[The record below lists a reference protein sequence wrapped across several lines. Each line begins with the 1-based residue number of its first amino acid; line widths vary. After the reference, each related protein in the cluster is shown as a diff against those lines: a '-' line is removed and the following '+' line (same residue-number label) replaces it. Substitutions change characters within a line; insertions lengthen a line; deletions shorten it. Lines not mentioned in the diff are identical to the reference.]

1 MNAIYQLTVRQLTG
15 RWRLVVLG
23 VLAAMPVTIAFLM
36 LRLDRAPSVRE
47 FEGAILSAMFA
58 GAIIPL
64 MLLALAGVAFANEME
79 DRTLANL
86 FLTPVPRWRIA
97 LPKLLASLTVA
108 GPFVLVSA
116 ALTAHIAYVG
126 DTTAT
131 IAFTTGM
138 LVAIALYASAFT
150 WLGLV
155 TTQAIGFG
163 LLYVVNWEGL
173 FSGFVAG
180 VRLLSLRHYAL
191 AVVKGLDPRRF
202 ANLVLPDLLIVL
214 ALCTA
219 VVGGFAWLTVRRLRR
234 MDVP

>member
-1 MNAIYQLTVRQLTG
+1 
-15 RWRLVVLG
+15 
-23 VLAAMPVTIAFLM
+23 
-36 LRLDRAPSVRE
+36 
-47 FEGAILSAMFA
+47 
-58 GAIIPL
+58 
-64 MLLALAGVAFANEME
+64 
-79 DRTLANL
+79 
-86 FLTPVPRWRIA
+86 
-97 LPKLLASLTVA
+97 
-108 GPFVLVSA
+108 
-116 ALTAHIAYVG
+116 
-126 DTTAT
+126 
-131 IAFTTGM
+131 M

-163 LLYVVNWEGL
+163 LLYVVIWEGL

-202 ANLVLPDLLIVL
+202 APLALPELPVVLVLC
-214 ALCTA
+214 AL

>member
-1 MNAIYQLTVRQLTG
+1 MNPIYRLTIRQLTG
-15 RWRLVVLG
+15 RWRLVVLTL
-23 VLAAMPVTIAFLM
+23 LAAMPVTIAALM
-36 LRLDRAPSVRE
+36 LRLDEAPSVRE

-64 MLLALAGVAFANEME
+64 MLLALAGVAFANEIE

-86 FLTPVPRWRIA
+86 VLSPVPRWRIA

-108 GPFVLVSA
+108 GPFVVVSA
-116 ALTAHIAYVG
+116 AITAHIAYVG
-126 DTTAT
+126 DMAAT
-131 IAFTTGM
+131 IALTTGM
-138 LVAIALYASAFT
+138 LVAVVLYASVFT

-155 TTQAIGFG
+155 TTQAIGLG
-163 LLYVVNWEGL
+163 LLYVVIWEGL

-202 ANLVLPDLLIVL
+202 PTLALPELAVVL
-214 ALCTA
+214 ALCAA
-219 VVGGFAWLTVRRLRR
+219 VVGGFTWLTVRRLRR

>member
-1 MNAIYQLTVRQLTG
+1 MGPVYRLTLRQLTG
-15 RWRLVVLG
+15 RGRIAVLVL
-23 VLAAMPVTIAFLM
+23 LSAMPVVIAALM
-36 LRLDRAPSVRE
+36 LGVDESPSVRE
-47 FEGAILSAMFA
+47 FEGGVLGAMFA

-64 MLLALAGVAFANEME
+64 VVLALAGVAFANEVE

-86 FLTPVPRWRIA
+86 VLTPVPRWRIA

-108 GPFVLVSA
+108 GPFVAVSA

-126 DTTAT
+126 DATAT
-131 IAFTTGM
+131 LAITVGM
-138 LVAIALYASAFT
+138 LVAVTLYASVFT

-155 TTQAIGFG
+155 TTQAIGIG
-163 LLYVVNWEGL
+163 LLYVVIWEGL

-191 AVVKGLDPRRF
+191 AIANGLDPRRF
-202 ANLVLPDLLIVL
+202 PSLALPDFGIVL
-214 ALCTA
+214 ALCLA
-219 VVGGFAWLTVRRLRR
+219 VIGGFAWLTVRRLRS